1 MIKKESAREYHK
13 VQEDGTDQLSDGNR
27 RVDIEASVLEPPTP
41 TRHFPTIFTTISI
54 ERESA
59 REYQRR
65 AQMKN
70 QMEIGGDENKPTVL
84 ERPTPPQQF
93 ATYPEES

>member
-1 MIKKESAREYHK
+1 
-13 VQEDGTDQLSDGNR
+13 
-27 RVDIEASVLEPPTP
+27 
-41 TRHFPTIFTTISI
+41 
-54 ERESA
+54 
-59 REYQRR
+59 
-65 AQMKN
+65 MKN